1 VPAGDVLL
9 RFANAAQRD
18 LDDLDDARAAVV
30 AALGR
35 AGLLEAAATVSVFN
49 GLVRVADGTGIPLD
63 DGIVGYSADYRQRL
77 GLDRFG
83 GAVNTAS
90 TPRPGTAPDD
100 EVDVRR
106 LFG

>member
-1 VPAGDVLL
+1 VLL

-30 AALGR
+30 AALGP
-35 AGLLEAAATVSVFN
+35 AGLLEAAAKVSVFN

-63 DGIVGYSADYRQRL
+63 DGVVGYTADYRQRL
-77 GLDRFG
+77 GLDAYG
-83 GAVNTAS
+83 GAGNTTS
-90 TPRPGTAPDD
+90 TPRSGTAPDD